1 MQNRKVAKKIIT
13 LGFYDSGTG
22 KHQSNTVYSS
32 IGNIPAITTITGGG
46 TQQIKV
52 LKWIKR
58 SSESDK
64 QATKEVKQVQ

>member
-32 IGNIPAITTITGGG
+32 IGNIPAITTITGG

-64 QATKEVKQVQ
+64 QVTKEVKPVQ